1 MKRAP
6 QELLIS
12 YDRLVQAVCLL
23 FPRFFRLGG
32 NCPRRFARPLHEV
45 SEYCQELLVSNHCFP
60 IRYRGR
66 RRGGG
71 RAEVRVR
78 LRVWLREQLR
88 MGQHAWLPAQ
98 SSFPAEI
105 RLSAPATLPPQV
117 RCPSGCWAGLHPRG
131 QLRFDSLGDGVGLGF
146 IQLACPKTKF
156 EPW

>member
-1 MKRAP
+1 MIAWSRQFVSSFPVSSVLEAIVLGASRA
-6 QELLIS
+6 
-12 YDRLVQAVCLL
+12 L
-23 FPRFFRLGG
+23 FMRFLSTAKSSSSRTIASLYATGG
-32 NCPRRFARPLHEV
+32 AE
-45 SEYCQELLVSNHCFP
+45 
-60 IRYRGR
+60 G
-66 RRGGG
+66 GGG

-131 QLRFDSLGDGVGLGF
+131 SFDSTLSETALGSDLSNSLVPRPNLNHGDHPMRD
-146 IQLACPKTKF
+146 IAR
-156 EPW
+156 